1 MTSSTASAPAPDA
14 LVPAAA
20 STAKLAV
27 AAGTCWVF
35 GITLVAT
42 QADTDPVGSGYDDAN
57 RVMTV
62 ACALLFTSALLAWR
76 QVRFRAR
83 LLTVIGTALMLLG
96 NALEFIV
103 LPLTGGTPDALV
115 TPGGDTSP
123 LSTGGFLVFAVG
135 LLLVVGACIAIAI
148 SLRRHRRADRLLI
161 AVTGPAFVAGTA
173 LWAVDPAPAAIAAC
187 LGAFG
192 WWRTISTVRD
202 RGEGHRHGD

>member
-1 MTSSTASAPAPDA
+1 LAAS
-14 LVPAAA
+14 

-27 AAGTCWVF
+27 AAGTSWVL
-35 GITLVAT
+35 GVTLVAT

-62 ACALLFTSALLAWR
+62 ACSLLLASAVQAWR
-76 QVRFRAR
+76 HRQGRAR
-83 LLTVIGTALMLLG
+83 LATVIGTALMLLG

-103 LPLTGGTPDALV
+103 LPLTGGTPDALA

-135 LLLVVGACIAIAI
+135 LLLVLGACIAIAAG
-148 SLRRHRRADRLLI
+148 LRQRSGADRLMI
-161 AVTGPAFVAGTA
+161 ALTGPALVAGTA

-187 LGAFG
+187 LAAFG
-192 WWRTISTVRD
+192 WFRVVSA
-202 RGEGHRHGD
+202 G